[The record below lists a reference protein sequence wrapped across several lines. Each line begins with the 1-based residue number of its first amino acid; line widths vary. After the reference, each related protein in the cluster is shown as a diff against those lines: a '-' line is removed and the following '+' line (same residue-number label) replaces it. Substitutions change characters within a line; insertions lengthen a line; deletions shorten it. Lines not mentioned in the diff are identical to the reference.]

1 MFLDKLNKFNQN
13 ISYNLFALNGYFMI
27 FLNAYLFYIMPSST
41 ASGMIGFIYNLIII
55 AIYLFIGIAWCI
67 EQITEYKL
75 PFAFLKHISCTIVL
89 LLGAILST
97 IYLSNIIIT
106 ILYMVIMS

>member
-1 MFLDKLNKFNQN
+1 MFLDKLNKFNQY

-27 FLNAYLFYIMPSST
+27 LLNAYLFYIMPSST
-41 ASGMIGFIYNLIII
+41 ASGMIGFFYNLIII
-55 AIYLFIGIAWCI
+55 AIYFLTGIVCCI

-75 PFAFLKHISCTIVL
+75 PFKLLQSRLLTIL
-89 LLGAILST
+89 LLPGAILST

-106 ILYMVIMS
+106 ILYMEIMS